1 MKTEVWA
8 WAGSDLCERSLG
20 GMSVNKTE
28 SVEGRQ
34 RGPHHDGAALADV
47 GGQLLGQHGGA
58 AAAAAGLRVPAGTQG
73 EPEGRKGEGRGAFLP
88 IPHPE

>member
-47 GGQLLGQHGGA
+47 GGQLLG
-58 AAAAAGLRVPAGTQG
+58 
-73 EPEGRKGEGRGAFLP
+73 
-88 IPHPE
+88 